1 MKGSSPIFIEIDH
14 CDPFSM
20 VPFSEIH
27 LSYNYIHPD
36 FIFCFNISG

>member
-27 LSYNYIHPD
+27 LLSKYIHPD
-36 FIFCFNISG
+36 ENYSFY